1 MKKNLMRRQEMALAK
16 QVFGFFTPPVAL
28 MGLGAVDQVGE
39 EAKKL
44 GGKKALLVTD
54 KGMSKAGVA
63 EQVMKLV
70 EAAGVQAVLFDGAE
84 PNPTDKNVAD
94 GLKVYQDNNCDML
107 ISLGGGSSHDTTKGI
122 GILAT
127 SGGNIRDYAGIDTL
141 KANLPPYIAINTTA
155 GTGSEM
161 TRFAVITNTDI
172 KVKMVF
178 ADARIMPNIAINDPL
193 MHAGMPPGL
202 TAATGMDAL
211 THAVEAYLTALSTP
225 ITDACAMQ
233 AVKLIA
239 KWLRKAVANG
249 QDLAAR
255 DGMAYAEYLAGMA
268 FNSAGLGIVH
278 SMAHQPGSVL
288 NLPHGVCNAIA
299 LPYVCEFNLISN
311 LEKFADIA
319 VAMGEDITGLSPKGA
334 ALKAVEA
341 IRTLSKDVGIPS
353 GFAAL
358 GMKESDIQLLAE
370 NAMKDICTFFNPR
383 SVRVEDIVE
392 LYKKAM

>member
-1 MKKNLMRRQEMALAK
+1 MALAK

-28 MGLGAVDQVGE
+28 MGLGAVDQVGV

-44 GGKKALLVTD
+44 GAKKALLVTD
-54 KGMSKAGVA
+54 KGLSKIGVA
-63 EQVMKLV
+63 DQIKKLV
-70 EAAGVQAVLFDGAE
+70 EEAGVQVVLFDGAE
-84 PNPTDKNVAD
+84 PNPTDINVAD
-94 GLKVYQDNNCDML
+94 GLKVYQSNQCDML
-107 ISLGGGSSHDTTKGI
+107 ISLGGGSSHDTAKGI
-122 GILAT
+122 GIVAT

-141 KANLPPYIAINTTA
+141 KAPLPPYISINTTA
-155 GTGSEM
+155 GTASEM
-161 TRFAVITNTDI
+161 TRFAVVTNTDI

-178 ADARIMPNIAINDPL
+178 CDARIMPNVAINDPL
-193 MHAGMPPGL
+193 LHAGMPPGL

-225 ITDACAMQ
+225 VTEACALQ
-233 AVKLIA
+233 AIRLVG

-268 FNSAGLGIVH
+268 FNNAGLGIVH
-278 SMAHQPGSVL
+278 SMAHQPGSML

-299 LPYVCEFNLISN
+299 LPVVCEFNLISN

-319 VAMGEDITGLSPKGA
+319 VALGEDITGLSPKAA

-341 IRTLSKDVGIPS
+341 IRTLSADIGIPS
-353 GFAAL
+353 GFKEI
-358 GMKESDIQLLAE
+358 GMKESDIPILAE
-370 NAMKDICTFFNPR
+370 NALKDICTLFNPR
-383 SVRVEDIVE
+383 TVKVEDIIE

>member
-1 MKKNLMRRQEMALAK
+1 MALAK
-16 QVFGFFTPPVAL
+16 QVFGFFTPSVAL

-54 KGMSKAGVA
+54 KGLSKAGVA
-63 EQVMKLV
+63 DQIKKLV
-70 EAAGVQAVLFDGAE
+70 EAAGVQVVLFDGAE
-84 PNPTDKNVAD
+84 PNPTDINVAD
-94 GLKVYQDNNCDML
+94 GLKVYQSNQCDMI
-107 ISLGGGSSHDTTKGI
+107 ISLGGGSSHDTAKGI
-122 GILAT
+122 GIVAT

-141 KANLPPYIAINTTA
+141 KAPLPPYISINTTA
-155 GTGSEM
+155 GTASEM
-161 TRFAVITNTDI
+161 TRFAVVTNTDI

-178 ADARIMPNIAINDPL
+178 ADSRITPNVAINDPL
-193 MHAGMPPGL
+193 LHVGMPPGL

-211 THAVEAYLTALSTP
+211 THAVEAYITALNTP
-225 ITDACAMQ
+225 VTEACAVQ
-233 AVKLIA
+233 AIKLVG

-278 SMAHQPGSVL
+278 SMAHQPGSLL

-299 LPYVCEFNLISN
+299 LPVVCEFNLISN

-319 VAMGEDITGLSPKGA
+319 VALGEDITGLSPKEA

-341 IRTLSKDVGIPS
+341 IRTLSKDIGIPS
-353 GFAAL
+353 GFKEI
-358 GMKESDIQLLAE
+358 GMKESDIPILAE
-370 NAMKDICTFFNPR
+370 NALKDICTFFNPR
-383 SVRVEDIVE
+383 TVKVEDIIE

>member
-1 MKKNLMRRQEMALAK
+1 
-16 QVFGFFTPPVAL
+16 
-28 MGLGAVDQVGE
+28 
-39 EAKKL
+39 
-44 GGKKALLVTD
+44 
-54 KGMSKAGVA
+54 
-63 EQVMKLV
+63 
-70 EAAGVQAVLFDGAE
+70 
-84 PNPTDKNVAD
+84 
-94 GLKVYQDNNCDML
+94 
-107 ISLGGGSSHDTTKGI
+107 
-122 GILAT
+122 
-127 SGGNIRDYAGIDTL
+127 
-141 KANLPPYIAINTTA
+141 
-155 GTGSEM
+155 
-161 TRFAVITNTDI
+161 
-172 KVKMVF
+172 
-178 ADARIMPNIAINDPL
+178 
-193 MHAGMPPGL
+193 
-202 TAATGMDAL
+202 ATGMDAL

-319 VAMGEDITGLSPKGA
+319 VAMGEDITGLSPKEA

>member
-1 MKKNLMRRQEMALAK
+1 MALAK

-28 MGLGAVDQVGE
+28 MGLGSVDQAGE

-44 GGKKALLVTD
+44 GATKALLVTD
-54 KGMSKAGVA
+54 KGLSKAGVA
-63 EQVMKLV
+63 DQVSKIL
-70 EAAGVQAVLFDGAE
+70 EAAGVAVILFDGAE
-84 PNPTDKNVAD
+84 PNPTDLNVAD
-94 GLKVYQDNNCDML
+94 GFKVYQDNGCDM
-107 ISLGGGSSHDTTKGI
+107 IVSLGGGSSHDTGKGI
-122 GILAT
+122 GIVAT

-141 KANLPPYIAINTTA
+141 KANLPSYIAINTTA

-178 ADARIMPNIAINDPL
+178 CDARIMPNVAINDPL

-225 ITDACAMQ
+225 ITEACALQ
-233 AVKLIA
+233 AIKLIA

-249 QDLAAR
+249 QDMAAR

-268 FNSAGLGIVH
+268 FNNAGLGIVH

-299 LPYVCEFNLISN
+299 LPVVCEFNLISN

-319 VAMGEDITGLSPKGA
+319 VAMGEDITGLSPKEA
-334 ALKAVEA
+334 AMKAVEA
-341 IRTLSKDVGIPS
+341 IRTLSSDIGIPS
-353 GFAAL
+353 GFSAL
-358 GMKESDIQLLAE
+358 GMKESDIPLLAE
-370 NAMKDICTFFNPR
+370 NAMKDVCTLFNPR
-383 SVRVEDIVE
+383 SVKLEDIIE

>member
-1 MKKNLMRRQEMALAK
+1 MALAK

-39 EAKKL
+39 EVKKL
-44 GGKKALLVTD
+44 GAKKALLVTD
-54 KGMSKAGVA
+54 KGLSKAGVA
-63 EQVMKLV
+63 AQVVKLV
-70 EAAGVQAVLFDGAE
+70 EAAGVQVVLFDGAE
-84 PNPTDKNVAD
+84 PNPTDNNVAD
-94 GLKVYQDNNCDML
+94 GLKVYQSNNCDSL

-122 GILAT
+122 GIVAT
-127 SGGNIRDYAGIDTL
+127 SGGNIRDYAGVDTL

-178 ADARIMPNIAINDPL
+178 ADARVMPAVAINDPL
-193 MHAGMPPGL
+193 MHAGMPAGL

-211 THAVEAYLTALSTP
+211 THAVEAYVAALATP
-225 ITDACAMQ
+225 ITDACAIQ
-233 AVKLIA
+233 AIKLVA

-249 QDLAAR
+249 QDIAAR
-255 DGMAYAEYLAGMA
+255 DAMAYAEYLGGMA

-299 LPYVCEFNLISN
+299 LPVVCEFNLIAN
-311 LEKFADIA
+311 LEKYAEVA
-319 VAMGEDITGLSPKGA
+319 VAMGEDITGLSLKEA
-334 ALKAVEA
+334 AMKAVDA
-341 IRTLSKDVGIPS
+341 IKTLSADVGIPS

-358 GMKESDIQLLAE
+358 GMKESDIPLLAE
-370 NAMKDICTFFNPR
+370 NAMKDICTLFNPR
-383 SVRVEDIVE
+383 NVKLDDIIA

>member
-1 MKKNLMRRQEMALAK
+1 MALAK

-39 EAKKL
+39 EMKKL
-44 GGKKALLVTD
+44 GAKTALLVTD
-54 KGMSKAGVA
+54 AGLSKAGVA
-63 EQVMKLV
+63 AQVIKLV
-70 EAAGVQAVLFDGAE
+70 EAAGVKVILFDGAE

-94 GLKVYQDNNCDML
+94 GFKVYQENNCDSL

-122 GILAT
+122 GIVAT
-127 SGGNIRDYAGIDTL
+127 SGGNIREYAGIDTL
-141 KANLPPYIAINTTA
+141 KAELPPYIAINTTA

-178 ADARIMPNIAINDPL
+178 ADARVMPDVAINDPL
-193 MHAGMPPGL
+193 MHAGMPAGL

-211 THAVEAYLTALSTP
+211 THAVEAYVAALATP
-225 ITDACAMQ
+225 ITDACAIQ
-233 AVKLIA
+233 AIKLIA

-249 QDLAAR
+249 QDIAAR
-255 DGMAYAEYLAGMA
+255 DAMAYAEYLAGMA

-299 LPYVCEFNLISN
+299 LPVVCEFNLIAN
-311 LEKFADIA
+311 LEKYAEIA
-319 VAMGEDITGLSPKGA
+319 VALGEDIAGLSLKEA
-334 ALKAVEA
+334 AVKAVEA
-341 IRTLSKDVGIPS
+341 IRTLSADVGIPS

-358 GMKESDIQLLAE
+358 GMKESDIPLLAE
-370 NAMKDICTFFNPR
+370 NAMKDVCTLFNPR
-383 SVRVEDIVE
+383 NVKLDDIIA